1 MKKVLV
7 ISYYWPP
14 SGGAGVQRWLKFTK
28 YLPEFDWTP
37 VIYTP
42 ENPEAPV
49 DDPSLLNDVHPD
61 AEVVKRPIWEPYEYY
76 KRFVGMGK
84 GERVNSGFLSE
95 GEKPPRKEGLS
106 VWVRGNLFIPDAR
119 KFWIRPSIRFLK
131 KYLKAHP
138 VDAMISTGPPHSMHL
153 IALGLHRELGIPW
166 VADFRD
172 PWTEI
177 DFYDQLRLTGWADR
191 KHHRLEREVLLG
203 ADRIVVVGHTMAE
216 RFSMKAP
223 VSPEVIPNGF
233 DEADFV
239 KKATPGSATFTILH
253 VGAMNRDRNHDSFWK
268 AVTALKAEHND
279 FNQQLKIRLVG
290 KVDHS
295 VLRSIETHQ
304 LSESVDITPSLP
316 HDQVVPM
323 LQTASVLYLP
333 INNTPNARSIATGKL
348 FEYLSARRP
357 ILGIGP
363 RDGDAAA
370 ILKECNAG
378 EMIDFEDVE
387 GVKDLLWKWAT
398 LHREGKLTSSAAA
411 IDQYSRRNLA
421 ERYAG
426 LLNEIDA
433 ES

>member
-1 MKKVLV
+1 M
-7 ISYYWPP
+7 
-14 SGGAGVQRWLKFTK
+14 QRWLKFTK
-28 YLPEFDWTP
+28 YLPEFNWTP

-49 DDPSLLNDVHPD
+49 DDPSLLNDVHPG

-84 GERVNSGFLSE
+84 GERVNAGFLSE

-119 KFWIRPSIRFLK
+119 KFWIGPSIRFLK
-131 KYLKAHP
+131 NYLKAHP

-166 VADFRD
+166 IADFRD

-177 DFYDQLRLTGWADR
+177 DFYDQLRLTRWADR

-203 ADRIVVVGHTMAE
+203 ADRVVVVGNTMAD
-216 RFSMKAP
+216 RFSMKVP
-223 VSPEVIPNGF
+223 VKPDVIPNGF

-239 KKATPGSATFTILH
+239 NKATPASDSFTIVH
-253 VGAMNRDRNHDSFWK
+253 VGAMNRDRNHESFWK
-268 AVTALKAEHND
+268 AISEMNQENADFEKHLKV
-279 FNQQLKIRLVG
+279 KLVG
-290 KVDHS
+290 KLDHS
-295 VLRSIETHQ
+295 VLRSIEIHQ
-304 LSESVDITPSLP
+304 LRESVEMTPSLP
-316 HDQVVPM
+316 HDQVVPL
-323 LQTASVLYLP
+323 LQTATVLYLP

-363 RDGDAAA
+363 GDGDAAA
-370 ILKECNAG
+370 ILKECDAG

-387 GVKDLLWKWAT
+387 GVKNLLTKWAA
-398 LHREGKLTSSAAA
+398 LHRQGKLTSSEAD

-433 ES
+433 VS